1 MTKTKFTVSMHPTLV
16 DSLDY
21 GFSPGDGFA
30 AIDQMFRELPQLH
43 PAPLPQRC
51 RNRAGR
57 RLKVYRGRY
66 DWYSLEFSYV
76 QIGTTLHV
84 LELWDDADYGNP
96 NRTEVDVVL
105 GREPAEENAPLK
117 AQL

>member
-1 MTKTKFTVSMHPTLV
+1 MTDTKFTVSMHPTLV

-30 AIDQMFRELPQLH
+30 AIDAIFRELPQLH
-43 PAPLPQRC
+43 PAPLPKRS

-57 RLKVYRGRY
+57 SLKVYRGRY
-66 DWYSLEFSYV
+66 DWYSLGFSYV

-84 LELWDDADYGNP
+84 LELWDDADYDNP

-105 GREPAEENAPLK
+105 GREPAEDDAPIE
-117 AQL
+117 AEC